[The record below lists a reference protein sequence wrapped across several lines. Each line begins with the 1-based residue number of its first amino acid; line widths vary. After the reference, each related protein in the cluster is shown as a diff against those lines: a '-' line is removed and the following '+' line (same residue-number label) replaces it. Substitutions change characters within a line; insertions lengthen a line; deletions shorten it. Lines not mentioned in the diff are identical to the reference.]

1 VSSADK
7 RAVILRATRKGEQLL
22 ERARQRRLSR
32 IEALLDSAESADIA
46 LLEQALSRVFPGS
59 S

>member
-1 VSSADK
+1 
-7 RAVILRATRKGEQLL
+7 VILRATRKGEQLL